1 MLEAAELL
9 EDNSYDAH
17 QIYKVLEHTLKII
30 DWTKEKLQPALFLE
44 TLYEAQAYLNE
55 ALSKMKK
62 ASPITVNVIGHT
74 HIDLAWLWRI
84 KHTREK
90 AARSFATVLRLM
102 EQYPEYIFVQSQ
114 PQIYAFLKED
124 YLLIN
129 MVMLLIR

>member
-62 ASPITVNVIGHT
+62 
-74 HIDLAWLWRI
+74 
-84 KHTREK
+84 
-90 AARSFATVLRLM
+90 SFTN
-102 EQYPEYIFVQSQ
+102 YC
-114 PQIYAFLKED
+114 
-124 YLLIN
+124 
-129 MVMLLIR
+129 